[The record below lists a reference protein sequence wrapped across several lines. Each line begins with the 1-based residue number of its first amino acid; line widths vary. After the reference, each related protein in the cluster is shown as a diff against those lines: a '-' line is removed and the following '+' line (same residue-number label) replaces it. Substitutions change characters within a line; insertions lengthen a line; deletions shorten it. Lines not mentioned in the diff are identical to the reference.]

1 MHLESHALICPD
13 SIQQA
18 FRAGLFTSPF
28 AFSQLL
34 RRAKVDKSI
43 LLDAVTDRLTK
54 AFAELIHLKMRKE
67 LWGHAPDEDLSLDD
81 LLKVTKDDGE
91 RDSFRRREIYRFSV

>member
-1 MHLESHALICPD
+1 MD
-13 SIQQA
+13 Q
-18 FRAGLFTSPF
+18 
-28 AFSQLL
+28 
-34 RRAKVDKSI
+34 SI
-43 LLDAVTDRLTK
+43 LLDAVTDRLTE

-91 RDSFRRREIYRFSV
+91 RDSFRRREIYRFSVSDHSGAKTVFKACTVSSRTLVSDPSC

>member
-1 MHLESHALICPD
+1 M
-13 SIQQA
+13 
-18 FRAGLFTSPF
+18 
-28 AFSQLL
+28 
-34 RRAKVDKSI
+34 DKSI
-43 LLDAVTDRLTK
+43 LLDAVTDRLTE

-91 RDSFRRREIYRFSV
+91 RQFQKAGNIPFQCVRPFRCQNSVQDMYSK